1 MRIIKNLS
9 FLRHSS
15 WSILYL
21 LLILYAI
28 ITLLPF
34 FMSIVSSFK
43 DLHGL
48 YASALAL
55 PHVWHWENYRI
66 AWIQGNFSVYFWNSV
81 YITVLSVTG
90 VLLFGSMASY
100 VLARYAFPGRTALY
114 TYFMAGLVIPFR
126 LAVLPMFVL
135 LRSLHLFDTL
145 GGLILVYIA
154 VDLSFAI
161 FILTNYFRQIPK
173 EVEEAAVVDGAGPFR
188 IYFQIMLPL
197 VRPALATVGIV
208 VFVWVWNDF
217 FLPLVF
223 LQSSGKSTLILG
235 LFQFFGRHLNE
246 WQYVL
251 AGANITLL
259 PVLLLYL
266 FASQQFIEGLTTG
279 IRK

>member
-1 MRIIKNLS
+1 MGVMKNLP
-9 FLRHSS
+9 FRGSS
-15 WSILYL
+15 RAVLYILL
-21 LLILYAI
+21 VLYAI
-28 ITLLPF
+28 ITLFPF
-34 FMSIVSSFK
+34 FISIIASFK

-66 AWIQGNFSVYFWNSV
+66 AWIQGNFSVYFRNSV
-81 YITVLSVTG
+81 YITVLSITG

-100 VLARYAFPGRTALY
+100 VLARYVFPGRVALY

-161 FILTNYFRQIPK
+161 FILTSYFRSIPQ

-217 FLPLVF
+217 FMPLVF
-223 LQSSGKSTLILG
+223 LQSSEKSTLILG
-235 LFQFFGRHLNE
+235 LFSFFGRHLNE

-251 AGANITLL
+251 AGVNITLL

>member
-1 MRIIKNLS
+1 MDIIKNLP
-9 FLRHSS
+9 FLRSS
-15 WSILYL
+15 SKIILYIL
-21 LLILYAI
+21 LVLYAI
-28 ITLLPF
+28 ITLFPF
-34 FMSIVSSFK
+34 LISIISSLK

-48 YASALAL
+48 YASALAF
-55 PHVWHWENYRI
+55 PHTWHWENYRI
-66 AWIQGNFSVYFWNSV
+66 AWIQGNFSIYFRNSV
-81 YITVLSVTG
+81 YITVLSITG

-100 VLARYAFPGRTALY
+100 VLARYIFPGRTVLMI
-114 TYFMAGLVIPFR
+114 YFMTGLVIPFR
-126 LAVLPMFVL
+126 LAVLPVFVL
-135 LRSLHLFDTL
+135 LRSLHLFNTL

-154 VDLSFAI
+154 ADLSFAV
-161 FILTNYFRQIPK
+161 FILTNYFRAIPQ
-173 EVEEAAVVDGAGPFR
+173 EMEEAAVVDGAGPFR

-223 LQSSGKSTLILG
+223 LQSSDKSTLILG
-235 LFQFFGRHLNE
+235 LFRFFGRHLNE